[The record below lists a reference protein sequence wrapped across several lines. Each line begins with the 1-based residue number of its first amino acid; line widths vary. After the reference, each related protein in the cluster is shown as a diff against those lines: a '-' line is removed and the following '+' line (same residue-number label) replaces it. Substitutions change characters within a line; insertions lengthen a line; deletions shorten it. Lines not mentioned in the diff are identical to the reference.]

1 MEAITHVQGIAAALP
16 QPNLDTDQIM
26 PKQFLRGIDRNG
38 LSKGVLYELRFDAS
52 GAPRPEFVLNQFPW
66 TQALFLVV
74 GPNFGCG
81 SSREHAV
88 WGLRELGIRCILGT
102 SFGGIFADNCLRNGV
117 PALSL
122 PEAQIERITH
132 LVKQANQ
139 CELRVD
145 LRDQTITSFGD
156 ETTVRFELDPW
167 QREMLLQGLDPVGM
181 TLTQAQAIREF
192 EARYLPSLSAPE
204 V

>member
-1 MEAITHVQGIAAALP
+1 MEAFTHVQGIAAALP

-81 SSREHAV
+81 SSREHAD

-132 LVKQANQ
+132 LVKKANRS
-139 CELRVD
+139 EMRVD
-145 LRDQTITSFGD
+145 LRNQTITSFGD
-156 ETTVRFELDPW
+156 ETSVRFELDPW
-167 QREMLLQGLDPVGM
+167 QREMLLEGLDPVGM
-181 TLTQAQAIREF
+181 TLTRAQAIRDF